1 MEFEDLQ
8 TFIKRRKAKKE
19 REQEEW
25 KQRKIDHYF
34 KKIKKEKDCSR
45 EVVPYDGD
53 DEEDPPSEIIV
64 NPVKFAESKAIA
76 SASNE
81 VPSKLRK
88 LQRNYLKGG
97 KPHQMCV
104 RKPGGKLH
112 P

>member
-1 MEFEDLQ
+1 M
-8 TFIKRRKAKKE
+8 
-19 REQEEW
+19 
-25 KQRKIDHYF
+25 
-34 KKIKKEKDCSR
+34 
-45 EVVPYDGD
+45 VPYDGN

-64 NPVKFAESKAIA
+64 NPVQFAESKAIA

-81 VPSKLRK
+81 VPTKFKETSKELSETCV
-88 LQRNYLKGG
+88 